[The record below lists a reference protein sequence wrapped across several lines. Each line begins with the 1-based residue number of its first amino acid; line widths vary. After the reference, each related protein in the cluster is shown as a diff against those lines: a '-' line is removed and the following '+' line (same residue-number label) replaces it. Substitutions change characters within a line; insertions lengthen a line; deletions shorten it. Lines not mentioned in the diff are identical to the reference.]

1 MRFFNW
7 LKSLFKKQKSSK
19 KLDDYEF
26 NDLKRKKQDYIDYLL
41 DKISKNGIKSLT
53 KKEKEF
59 LDNINNS

>member
-1 MRFFNW
+1 MKFFNW
-7 LKSLFKKQKSSK
+7 LNSLFKKQKSSK
-19 KLDDYEF
+19 KLDDYDF

-41 DKISKNGIKSLT
+41 DKISKSGIKSLT